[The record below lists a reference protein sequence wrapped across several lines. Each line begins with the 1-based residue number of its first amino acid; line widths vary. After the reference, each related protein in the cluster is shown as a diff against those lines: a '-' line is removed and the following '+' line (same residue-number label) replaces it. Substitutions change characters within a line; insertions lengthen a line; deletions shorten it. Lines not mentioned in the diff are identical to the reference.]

1 MFFGVQIPHPT
12 HTPKNKLW
20 KKKEERGL
28 YIAEFNSIKSAKR
41 KGKIKNTIVIPNL
54 VRQKL
59 IN

>member
-1 MFFGVQIPHPT
+1 ME
-12 HTPKNKLW
+12 KR
-20 KKKEERGL
+20 EERGL
-28 YIAEFNSIKSAKR
+28 YIVEFNSIKSAKR